1 MLTRLKSQISQA
13 LMDTV
18 LVSLALYLSYAMRF
32 DFSIPEDFVVQI
44 RELMPIV
51 ILAYLGALLYFGLHR
66 GMWRYA
72 A

>member
-1 MLTRLKSQISQA
+1 MLRKLTYQIGLA
-13 LMDTV
+13 LLDV
-18 LVSLALYLSYAMRF
+18 ALISLAFYLSYAMRF

-66 GMWRYA
+66 GMWCYA